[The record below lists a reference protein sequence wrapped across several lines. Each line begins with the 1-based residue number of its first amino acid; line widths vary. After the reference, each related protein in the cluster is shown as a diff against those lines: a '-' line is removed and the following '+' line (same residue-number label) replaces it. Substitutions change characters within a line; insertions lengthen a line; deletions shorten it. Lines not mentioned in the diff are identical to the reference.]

1 MSVSN
6 ADDGKRARIKSFMLR
21 EAASAA
27 LSAVMGMRGRRI
39 AKIATSPIKV
49 KSNAEATVT
58 AAVHMPV
65 FKIIFDSRNLLTA
78 VIAVKKISGTTIYL
92 PNLTI
97 TSVIKASAEDA
108 ASEVDGTA
116 NESAAPSSAPIKYL
130 SQSFIVPV

>member
-6 ADDGKRARIKSFMLR
+6 ADDGKRERIKSFMLR

-49 KSNAEATVT
+49 KSNAEVIVT
-58 AAVHMPV
+58 ATVHMPV
-65 FKIIFDSRNLLTA
+65 FKIIFDSRSLLTA

-97 TSVIKASAEDA
+97 TSVIKASAEEA
-108 ASEVDGTA
+108 ASEVAGTA

-130 SQSFIVPV
+130 SQSFIRSV